1 MLLSYVEN
9 IIDEDEF
16 VLLYELNNSKEIY
29 PFWKYDK
36 FDLENMDEAQ
46 CKIEFRFLLS
56 HIYDFKNVLN
66 IPGKISTCQR
76 TVNSGVDALCILLKR
91 LAFPCQYTD
100 MVPTFG
106 RNETELCLIYNRM
119 LNYVHTQH
127 HHRLQSWSQ
136 HFLQP
141 GILQEYANVMHE
153 KGAPLE
159 KCFGFID
166 GAVIEICRPKPIY
179 QHTVYNYHKRVHSI
193 KFQSLALPNG
203 LIANLSG
210 LYERRRHYSTM
221 LYESSLL
228 NGLRRFAWYNN
239 QPLCI

>member
-119 LNYVHTQH
+119 LNYVYTQH

-166 GAVIEICRPKPIY
+166 GAVIEICRPKLIY
-179 QHTVYNYHKRVHSI
+179 QLYTIIIKGSI
-193 KFQSLALPNG
+193 L
-203 LIANLSG
+203 
-210 LYERRRHYSTM
+210 
-221 LYESSLL
+221 
-228 NGLRRFAWYNN
+228 
-239 QPLCI
+239 